1 MALDRFPSIPGKVNG
16 TGARLANNATNFA
29 AENALFLK
37 VFSGEILTAFDE
49 SNVAKDLIMTR
60 TISSGKSAQFPVT
73 GKAEAKYHI
82 PGEDLLNTTDVSG
95 RDYLS
100 QIAHN
105 EKVIN
110 IDDMLVASTLIPRID
125 EVKNHYDLRSI
136 YGKELGKALAKRL
149 DIQILKTLFAA
160 GLTTTPNYTGGPT
173 GTEIFGSNVDT
184 MTAGGLVDALF
195 ECARALDEKEVP
207 SDDRFAI
214 LTPFQYYKLL
224 TADNVAIN
232 KDTSSGSAD
241 AAKGTIIEVAGIRL
255 YKSPHLNGVQV
266 AVSGQNPDDANVAN
280 SPFAGTAVANDDAG
294 YNGDLS
300 GVSTQSG
307 SSDINNNG
315 FVAGH
320 SSAVGCVKLL
330 DLATESEYLI
340 ERQSTL
346 FVAKYAMGLG
356 VLRPES
362 AVVVNTTASAAS

>member
-1 MALDRFPSIPGKVNG
+1 MALDNFPSIPGKVNG
-16 TGARLANNATNFA
+16 TGARTAPAGSPSVD
-29 AENALFLK
+29 NALFLK

-73 GKAEAKYHI
+73 GKAEAKYHV
-82 PGEDLLNTTDVSG
+82 PGADLLNTVNGSG
-95 RDYLS
+95 QDYLS

-149 DIQILKTLFAA
+149 DIQILNTMFAA
-160 GLTTTPNYTGGPT
+160 GLTTTANYTGGPT
-173 GTEIFGSNVDT
+173 GTQILSADT
-184 MTAGGLVDALF
+184 LTAGGLVDALF
-195 ECARALDEKEVP
+195 ECARSLDEKEVP
-207 SDDRFAI
+207 SDGRYAI

-241 AAKGTIIEVAGIRL
+241 AAKGSIVEVAGIRL
-255 YKSPHLNGVQV
+255 FKSPHLAGVQT
-266 AVSGQNPDDANVAN
+266 AVSAKTNDDNVVAN
-280 SPFAGTAVANDDAG
+280 SPFSATNIASPSSGYKGELDGVAD
-294 YNGDLS
+294 
-300 GVSTQSG
+300 TQSG
-307 SSDINNNG
+307 STLNSHG

-362 AVVVNTTASAAS
+362 AVVVNTTSSAAS

>member
-1 MALDRFPSIPGKVNG
+1 MALDNFPSIPGKVNG
-16 TGARLANNATNFA
+16 TGARA
-29 AENALFLK
+29 AAAGSPSVDNALFLK

-60 TISSGKSAQFPVT
+60 TISSGKSAQFQGT

-82 PGEDLLNTTDVSG
+82 PGNDLLGTG
-95 RDYLS
+95 DYLS

-195 ECARALDEKEVP
+195 ECARVLDEKEVP
-207 SDDRFAI
+207 SDGRYAI

-241 AAKGTIIEVAGIRL
+241 AAKGSILEVAGIRL
-255 YKSPHLNGVQV
+255 YKSPHLAGVQV
-266 AVSGQNPDDANVAN
+266 AVGSQVPADDANVAN
-280 SPFAGTAVANDDAG
+280 SPFANTAINNDDAG
-294 YNGDLS
+294 YNADLS
-300 GVSTQSG
+300 GVRETGSG
-307 SSDINNNG
+307 QENNVG

-362 AVVVNTTASAAS
+362 AVVVNTTSSAAS

>member
-1 MALDRFPSIPGKVNG
+1 MALDNYPSIPGKVNG
-16 TGARLANNATNFA
+16 TGARLANNAANFDA
-29 AENALFLK
+29 QNALFLK

-82 PGEDLLNTTDVSG
+82 PGNDLLGTG
-95 RDYLS
+95 DYLS

-149 DIQILKTLFAA
+149 DIQILKTMFAA
-160 GLTTTPNYTGGPT
+160 GLTNTANYTGGHT
-173 GTEIFGSNVDT
+173 GTELTGADT
-184 MTAGGLVDALF
+184 MTAGGLVEALF
-195 ECARALDEKEVP
+195 ECARSLDEKEVP
-207 SDDRFAI
+207 SDGRYAI

-241 AAKGTIIEVAGIRL
+241 AAKGSIIEVAGIRL
-255 YKSPHLNGVQV
+255 YKSPHLAGVQV
-266 AVSGQNPDDANVAN
+266 AVGSQVPADDANVAN
-280 SPFAGTAVANDDAG
+280 YPFANTAINNDDAG
-294 YNGDLS
+294 YNADLS
-300 GVSTQSG
+300 GVRETGSG
-307 SSDINNNG
+307 QENNVG

>member
-1 MALDRFPSIPGKVNG
+1 MALSNNPTIPGKVNG
-16 TGARLANNATNFA
+16 SGTRTAPAGALSADA
-29 AENALFLK
+29 ALFLK
-37 VFSGEILTAFDE
+37 VFSGEILTAFNE
-49 SNVAKDLIMTR
+49 TNVAKDLIMTR

-73 GKAEAKYHI
+73 GNAEAKYHKA
-82 PGEDLLNTTDVSG
+82 GDDLLGSG
-95 RDYLS
+95 NYLS

-110 IDDMLVASTLIPRID
+110 IDDMLVASSLIPRID
-125 EVKNHYDLRSI
+125 ELKNHYDLRSI
-136 YGKELGKALAKRL
+136 YSAELGKALAKRM

-160 GLTTTPNYTGGPT
+160 GLTSTANFTGGKT
-173 GTEIFGSNVDT
+173 GTELLGADT
-184 MTAGGLVDALF
+184 TTALGLVAALF
-195 ECARALDEKEVP
+195 DCAKALDEKEVP
-207 SDDRFAI
+207 SEDRFAI

-224 TADNVAIN
+224 TADSTAIN

-241 AAKGTIIEVAGIRL
+241 AAKGSIVEVAGIKL
-255 YKSPHLNGVQV
+255 YKSPHIEGVQV
-266 AVSGQNPDDANVAN
+266 AVSGQAGDDANVAN
-280 SPFAGTAVANDDAG
+280 SPFSGTGVANDDAG

-300 GVSTQSG
+300 GVRETGSG
-307 SSDINNNG
+307 QDDNCG

-362 AVVVNTTASAAS
+362 AVVVNTTSSAAT

>member
-1 MALDRFPSIPGKVNG
+1 MALDNYPSIPGKVNG
-16 TGARLANNATNFA
+16 TGARA
-29 AENALFLK
+29 AAAGSPSVDNALFLK

-73 GKAEAKYHI
+73 GKAEAKYHV
-82 PGEDLLNTTDVSG
+82 PGDDLLNPTGSAT
-95 RDYLS
+95 DYLS

-173 GTEIFGSNVDT
+173 GTEIFGSSVDT

-195 ECARALDEKEVP
+195 ECARSLDEKEVP

-241 AAKGTIIEVAGIRL
+241 AAKGNIVEVAGIRL
-255 YKSPHLNGVQV
+255 FKSPHVGGVQA
-266 AVSGQNPDDANVAN
+266 AVSAKTNDDNAVAN
-280 SPFAGTAVANDDAG
+280 SPFADTNIASPSSGYKGELDGVADA
-294 YNGDLS
+294 
-300 GVSTQSG
+300 QSG
-307 SSDINNNG
+307 STLNSHG

-362 AVVVNTTASAAS
+362 AVVVNTTSSAAS

>member
-1 MALDRFPSIPGKVNG
+1 MALSSNPSIPGKING
-16 TGARLANNATNFA
+16 VGGYATPSGSLTVD
-29 AENALFLK
+29 NALFLK
-37 VFSGEILTAFDE
+37 VFSGEILTAFNE
-49 SNVAKDLIMTR
+49 TNVAKDLIMTR

-73 GKAEAKYHI
+73 GRAEAKYHT
-82 PGEDLLNTTDVSG
+82 PGDHLID
-95 RDYLS
+95 DAYLS
-100 QIAHN
+100 QIPHN

-110 IDDMLVASTLIPRID
+110 IDEMLVASTMIPRIA
-125 EVKNHYDLRSI
+125 EIKNHYDLRSI
-136 YGKELGKALAKRL
+136 YANELGKALAKRL

-160 GLTTTPNYTGGPT
+160 GLTTTANFTGGNT
-173 GTEIFGSNVDT
+173 GTEITGADT
-184 MTAGGLVDALF
+184 STAQGLVDALF
-195 ECARALDEKEVP
+195 EVARSLDEKEVP
-207 SDDRFAI
+207 SDGRFAI
-214 LTPFQYYKLL
+214 LTPLQYYKLL

-241 AAKGTIIEVAGIRL
+241 SAKGSIAEVAGIKL
-255 YKSPHLNGVQV
+255 YKSPHLSGVQV
-266 AVSGQNPDDANVAN
+266 AVGSQESDDANVAN
-280 SPFAGTAVANDDAG
+280 SPFALTNVANDDAG

-300 GVSTQSG
+300 GVAASATDQ
-307 SSDINNNG
+307 G

-362 AVVVNTTASAAS
+362 AVVVNTTSTAAS

>member
-1 MALDRFPSIPGKVNG
+1 MALSSNPSLPGKVNG
-16 TGARLANNATNFA
+16 TGTATRPA
-29 AENALFLK
+29 GSLSADTALFLK
-37 VFSGEILTAFDE
+37 VFSGEILTAFNE
-49 SNVAKDLIMTR
+49 TNVAKDLIMTR

-73 GKAEAKYHI
+73 GKAEAKYHS
-82 PGEDLLNTTDVSG
+82 PGDHLVDDS
-95 RDYLS
+95 YLS

-110 IDDMLVASTLIPRID
+110 IDDMLVASTMIPRIE

-136 YGKELGKALAKRL
+136 YSAELGKALAKRL
-149 DIQILKTLFAA
+149 DIQILNTLFAA
-160 GLTTTPNYTGGPT
+160 GLTTTPNVTGGDT
-173 GTEIFGSNVDT
+173 GTQILGADT
-184 MTAGGLVDALF
+184 TTAGGLVEALF
-195 ECARALDEKEVP
+195 EVARSLDEKEVP

-214 LTPFQYYKLL
+214 LTPYQYYKLL

-241 AAKGTIIEVAGIRL
+241 SAKGNIVEVAGIKL
-255 YKSPHLNGVQV
+255 YKSPHLAGVQV
-266 AVSGQNPDDANVAN
+266 AASAKTNDDNAVAN
-280 SPFAGTAVANDDAG
+280 SPFANTAISGSTSPG
-294 YNGDLS
+294 YKGDLD
-300 GVSTQSG
+300 GVATG
-307 SSDINNNG
+307 GDDLG

-340 ERQSTL
+340 ERQATL

-362 AVVVNTTASAAS
+362 AVVVNTTGTAAA

>member
-1 MALDRFPSIPGKVNG
+1 MALDNYPSIPGKVNG
-16 TGARLANNATNFA
+16 TGARA
-29 AENALFLK
+29 AAAGSPSVDNALFLK

-73 GKAEAKYHI
+73 GKAEAKYHV
-82 PGEDLLNTTDVSG
+82 PGDDLLNPTGSAT
-95 RDYLS
+95 DYLS

-160 GLTTTPNYTGGPT
+160 GLTTTPNYTGGHT
-173 GTEIFGSNVDT
+173 GTELLGADT

-195 ECARALDEKEVP
+195 ECARSLDEKEVP

-241 AAKGTIIEVAGIRL
+241 AAKGNIVEVAGIRL
-255 YKSPHLNGVQV
+255 YKSPHLAGVQV
-266 AVSGQNPDDANVAN
+266 AVGSQTPDDANVAN

-294 YNGDLS
+294 YNADLAGVREIGS
-300 GVSTQSG
+300 GQDDNV
-307 SSDINNNG
+307 G

-320 SSAVGCVKLL
+320 SSSVGCVKLL

-362 AVVVNTTASAAS
+362 AVVVNTTSSAAS

>member
-1 MALDRFPSIPGKVNG
+1 MALDNFPSIPGKVNG
-16 TGARLANNATNFA
+16 TGARA
-29 AENALFLK
+29 AAAGSPSVDNALFLK

-73 GKAEAKYHI
+73 GKAEAKYHV
-82 PGEDLLNTTDVSG
+82 PGDDLLGTS
-95 RDYLS
+95 DYLS

-149 DIQILKTLFAA
+149 DIQILNTLFAA

-173 GTEIFGSNVDT
+173 GTEIFGSSVDT

-224 TADNVAIN
+224 TGDNVAIN

-241 AAKGTIIEVAGIRL
+241 AAKGSIVEVAGIRL
-255 YKSPHLNGVQV
+255 FKSPHVGGVQA
-266 AVSGQNPDDANVAN
+266 AVSAKTNDDNAVAN
-280 SPFAGTAVANDDAG
+280 SPFAATNIASPSSGYKGELDGVADAQAG
-294 YNGDLS
+294 
-300 GVSTQSG
+300 STLNSH
-307 SSDINNNG
+307 G

>member
-1 MALDRFPSIPGKVNG
+1 MSLGNNPTIPGKVNG
-16 TGARLANNATNFA
+16 TGARTSPAGALSADA
-29 AENALFLK
+29 ALFLK
-37 VFSGEILTAFDE
+37 VFSGEILTAFNE
-49 SNVAKDLIMTR
+49 TNVAKDLIMTR

-73 GKAEAKYHI
+73 GKAEAKYHKA
-82 PGEDLLNTTDVSG
+82 GDDLLGAGN
-95 RDYLS
+95 YLS

-110 IDDMLVASTLIPRID
+110 IDEMLVASTLIPRID
-125 EVKNHYDLRSI
+125 EIKNHYDLRSI
-136 YGKELGKALAKRL
+136 YSAELGKALAKRL

-160 GLTTTPNYTGGPT
+160 GLTTTANVAGGDT
-173 GTEIFGSNVDT
+173 GTEITGAITN
-184 MTAGGLVDALF
+184 TAAGLVNSLF
-195 ECARALDEKEVP
+195 DCAKALDEKEVP
-207 SDDRFAI
+207 DEDRFAI
-214 LTPFQYYKLL
+214 LTPGQYYKLL
-224 TADNVAIN
+224 TADNTAIN

-241 AAKGTIIEVAGIRL
+241 AARGSIMEVAGIKL
-255 YKSPHLNGVQV
+255 YKSPHLEGVQV
-266 AVSGQNPDDANVAN
+266 AVDSQKGDDAGVAN
-280 SPFAGTAVANDDAG
+280 SPFSGTNVANDDAG

-300 GVSTQSG
+300 GVTDTG
-307 SSDINNNG
+307 EFG

-362 AVVVNTTASAAS
+362 AVVVNASATGAA

>member
-1 MALDRFPSIPGKVNG
+1 MALDNFPSIPGKVNG
-16 TGARLANNATNFA
+16 TGARTA
-29 AENALFLK
+29 AAGSPSVDNALFLK

-73 GKAEAKYHI
+73 GKAEAKYHV
-82 PGEDLLNTTDVSG
+82 PGDDLLNTTSASNK
-95 RDYLS
+95 DYLS

-149 DIQILKTLFAA
+149 DIQILKTMFAA
-160 GLTTTPNYTGGPT
+160 GLTTTANYTGGPT
-173 GTEIFGSNVDT
+173 GTQLLSADT
-184 MTAGGLVDALF
+184 LTAGGLVEALF
-195 ECARALDEKEVP
+195 ECARSLDEKEVP
-207 SDDRFAI
+207 SDGRYAI

-241 AAKGTIIEVAGIRL
+241 AAKGSILEVAGIRL
-255 YKSPHLNGVQV
+255 FKSPHLAGVQV
-266 AVSGQNPDDANVAN
+266 AVSGQNADDANVAN
-280 SPFAGTAVANDDAG
+280 SPFADTAINNDDAG

-300 GVSTQSG
+300 GIVPGG
-307 SSDINNNG
+307 SAVNDLG

-362 AVVVNTTASAAS
+362 SVVVNTTSSAAS

>member
-1 MALDRFPSIPGKVNG
+1 MALSSNPSIPGKVNG
-16 TGARLANNATNFA
+16 TGARALPAGALSA
-29 AENALFLK
+29 DAALFLK
-37 VFSGEILTAFDE
+37 VFSGEILTAFNE
-49 SNVAKDLIMTR
+49 TNVAKDLVMTR

-73 GKAEAKYHI
+73 GKAEAKYHL
-82 PGEDLLNTTDVSG
+82 PGDNLIDDS
-95 RDYLS
+95 YLS

-110 IDDMLVASTLIPRID
+110 IDDMLVASTMIPRID
-125 EVKNHYDLRSI
+125 ELKNHYDLRSI
-136 YGKELGKALAKRL
+136 YSAELGKALAKRL

-160 GLTTTPNYTGGPT
+160 GLTTTANVTGGDT
-173 GTEIFGSNVDT
+173 GTELTGADT
-184 MTAGGLVDALF
+184 LTAGGLVDALF
-195 ECARALDEKEVP
+195 ECARSLDEKEVP
-207 SDDRFAI
+207 SEDRFAI

-232 KDTSSGSAD
+232 KDTSNGSAD
-241 AAKGTIIEVAGIRL
+241 SARGSIVEVAGIKL
-255 YKSPHLNGVQV
+255 YKSPHLEGVQV
-266 AVSGQNPDDANVAN
+266 AVGSQTADDANVAN
-280 SPFAGTAVANDDAG
+280 APFANTAINNDDAG
-294 YNGDLS
+294 YNADLAGVRETGS
-300 GVSTQSG
+300 GQDDNV
-307 SSDINNNG
+307 G

-362 AVVVNTTASAAS
+362 AVVVNTTATAAS

>member
-1 MALDRFPSIPGKVNG
+1 MALSNNPTIPGKVNG
-16 TGARLANNATNFA
+16 SGARTAPAGALSADA
-29 AENALFLK
+29 ALFLK
-37 VFSGEILTAFDE
+37 VFSGEILTAFNE
-49 SNVAKDLIMTR
+49 TNVAKDLIMTR

-73 GKAEAKYHI
+73 GNAEAKYHKA
-82 PGEDLLNTTDVSG
+82 GDDLLGSG
-95 RDYLS
+95 NYLS

-110 IDDMLVASTLIPRID
+110 IDDMLVASSLIPRID
-125 EVKNHYDLRSI
+125 ELKNHYDLRSI
-136 YGKELGKALAKRL
+136 YSAELGKALAKRM

-160 GLTTTPNYTGGPT
+160 GLTSTANYSGGPT
-173 GTEIFGSNVDT
+173 GTELTDADT
-184 MTAGGLVDALF
+184 LTAPGLVAALF
-195 ECARALDEKEVP
+195 DCAKALDENEVP
-207 SDDRFAI
+207 SEDRFAI

-224 TADNVAIN
+224 TADSTAIN

-241 AAKGTIIEVAGIRL
+241 AAKGSIVEVAGIKL
-255 YKSPHLNGVQV
+255 FKSPHIAGVQA
-266 AVSGQNPDDANVAN
+266 AVSGQNADDANVAN
-280 SPFAGTAVANDDAG
+280 SPFAGTAVNNDDAG

-300 GVSTQSG
+300 GIVTGG
-307 SSDINNNG
+307 SATNDLG

-362 AVVVNTTASAAS
+362 AVVVNTTGSAAT

>member
-1 MALDRFPSIPGKVNG
+1 MALDNYPSIPGKVNG
-16 TGARLANNATNFA
+16 TGARTAPAGSPSVD
-29 AENALFLK
+29 NALFLK

-73 GKAEAKYHI
+73 GKAEAKYHV
-82 PGEDLLNTTDVSG
+82 PGDDLLNPTGSAT
-95 RDYLS
+95 DYLS

-149 DIQILKTLFAA
+149 DLQILKTLFAA
-160 GLTTTPNYTGGPT
+160 GLTTTANYSGGPT
-173 GTEIFGSNVDT
+173 GTELLGADT
-184 MTAGGLVDALF
+184 MSAGGLVEALF
-195 ECARALDEKEVP
+195 ECARSLDEKEVP
-207 SDDRFAI
+207 SEDRFAI

-232 KDTSSGSAD
+232 KDTSGGSAD
-241 AAKGTIIEVAGIRL
+241 AAKGNIVEVAGIRL
-255 YKSPHLNGVQV
+255 FKSPHLEGVQV
-266 AVSGQNPDDANVAN
+266 GALNGDDANVAN
-280 SPFAGTAVANDDAG
+280 SPFADTAVNNDDAG
-294 YNGDLS
+294 YNGDLT
-300 GVSTQSG
+300 GLAPTQSG
-307 SSDINNNG
+307 ADVGKVG

-340 ERQSTL
+340 ERQATL

-362 AVVVNTTASAAS
+362 AVVVNATATAAS

>member
-1 MALDRFPSIPGKVNG
+1 MALDNYPSIPGKVNG

-29 AENALFLK
+29 ANNALFLK

-82 PGEDLLNTTDVSG
+82 PGEDLLNTTSASG

-149 DIQILKTLFAA
+149 DIQILKTMFAA
-160 GLTTTPNYTGGPT
+160 GLTTTANYTGGDT
-173 GTEIFGSNVDT
+173 GTQLLDADT
-184 MTAGGLVDALF
+184 MTAGGLVEALF
-195 ECARALDEKEVP
+195 ECARSLDEKEVP
-207 SDDRFAI
+207 SDGRYAI

-241 AAKGTIIEVAGIRL
+241 AAKGSILEVAGIKL
-255 YKSPHLNGVQV
+255 YKSPHLEGVQV
-266 AVSGQNPDDANVAN
+266 GALNGDDGNAAN
-280 SPFAGTAVANDDAG
+280 SPFANTAVNNDDAG
-294 YNGDLS
+294 YNGDLT
-300 GVSTQSG
+300 GLAPTQSG
-307 SSDINNNG
+307 ADVGNVG

-320 SSAVGCVKLL
+320 ASAVGCVKLL

-362 AVVVNTTASAAS
+362 SVVVNTTSSVAS